1 MHFGGLDLSSTTDIT
16 AWCVGRKLTDGYKCD
31 CRFYIPED
39 RARIIEDRDR
49 VRTGLADAGIATA
62 TYYRVPLH
70 RQPHFARSCR
80 FGAMPVAERAA
91 RHCLS
96 LPMFPQLTDEEV
108 EYVATTAARALS

>member
-1 MHFGGLDLSSTTDIT
+1 MNTRRREI
-16 AWCVGRKLTDGYKCD
+16 AARY
-31 CRFYIPED
+31 D
-39 RARIIEDRDR
+39 RALASTGATLPAAPAGSHHVYGCYTLLVEDRDR

-70 RQPHFARSCR
+70 RQPHFSRSCR